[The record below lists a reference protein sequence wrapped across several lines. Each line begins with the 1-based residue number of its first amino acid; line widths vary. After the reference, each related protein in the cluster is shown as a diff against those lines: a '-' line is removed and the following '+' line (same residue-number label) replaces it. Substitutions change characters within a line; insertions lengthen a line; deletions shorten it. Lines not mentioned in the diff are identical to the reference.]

1 MHIGCDEVFTMGECS
16 LCRKKA
22 RDDVFLDHVSQVA
35 SYVRKHFDA
44 TPIIW
49 DDMLRHLQPDQLK
62 KLGEL
67 VEPMVWVYAE
77 NVYHFVQPA
86 VSLLLIDFK
95 FDLMRII
102 SGLGQVR

>member
-1 MHIGCDEVFTMGECS
+1 VFTMGECS

-35 SYVRKHFDA
+35 SYVRKNFDA

-49 DDMLRHLQPDQLK
+49 DDMLRHLQADQLK
-62 KLGEL
+62 KISEL

-77 NVYHFVQPA
+77 NVYHFVTP
-86 VSLLLIDFK
+86 VVSSLLFFFNLV
-95 FDLMRII
+95 LTR
-102 SGLGQVR
+102 S